1 VPETPGATKAVEHEL
16 RVEARP
22 EIVFDFFTDP
32 ARMVAWMGTEATI
45 DPRPSGIFHV
55 RFLRE
60 IGELSAR
67 GVFVEVVPYSRIV
80 FTWGWE
86 RGVFG
91 VQPATTRVEVSLV
104 PEEAGTVVRL
114 VHTELPEEAVG
125 VHAAGWKN
133 YLERLAVA
141 AAGGDPGPDEWIPP
155 GIPQGPGPGEAV

>member
-1 VPETPGATKAVEHEL
+1 VPETPSATRSFEHEL
-16 RVEARP
+16 RIEARP

-45 DPRPSGIFHV
+45 DPRPGGIFHV
-55 RFLRE
+55 RFVRE
-60 IGELSAR
+60 IGEMSVR

-114 VHTELPEEAVG
+114 VHTELPEEAVDA
-125 VHAAGWKN
+125 HAEGWRN

-141 AAGGDPGPDEWIPP
+141 VAGGDPGPDEWIPP
-155 GIPQGPGPGEAV
+155 GILPPPGPGEAV